1 MKNTQ
6 KKSRIEI
13 KDLAGEAS
21 LSSKVLSTEGLRLTV
36 GGLRPATCEPACST
50 FCNDTDYQRD

>member
-13 KDLAGEAS
+13 KDLPGEVT
-21 LSSKVLSTEGLRLTV
+21 LSSNELTVEALRLTV
-36 GGLRPATCEPACST
+36 GGLRPATCEPATST
-50 FCNDTDYQRD
+50 FCDDTDFNRD